1 MKISVQRLCDVDR
14 MVRRDSPM
22 AYAMVLCIDGE
33 VLPGQISS
41 NLEAIEPE
49 RACQFTVTFELL
61 PGVFDLEV

>member
-1 MKISVQRLCDVDR
+1 
-14 MVRRDSPM
+14 M

-41 NLEAIEPE
+41 NLEAIDTES
-49 RACQFTVTFELL
+49 ACQFTVTFELL